1 MSRQISQAVIN
12 RGWLKMNSVFLILL
26 GLALAATVVVVY
38 LMLKKKKTGETI
50 KEAQLDALGLGDKH
64 VTP

>member
-1 MSRQISQAVIN
+1 
-12 RGWLKMNSVFLILL
+12 MNSVFLILL
-26 GLALAATVVVVY
+26 GLALAATVVVIY